1 MAEIQLIGN
10 NGTYIFNPHEPKAKK
25 GEGGMG
31 IVYLGRNL
39 HTHKN
44 VAIKVIWK
52 ELAQNPRVI
61 ERAMQ
66 EGNLQIEHPNVLKM
80 LDFVEKDGVYHIVSE
95 FLEGQSL
102 EDFIQQFG
110 AVNPEYATEII
121 VKVLEGLAILH
132 THQPPII
139 HRDIKP
145 SNIFLCNDGT
155 IKIMDFGVV
164 RISDGKRKSVTG
176 MGTVIGTPHY
186 SAPEQVQGEQDK
198 INATTDIYAVG
209 ITLYEMLTGN
219 PPFNASSE
227 FATLKMQVE
236 SPIPANSKID
246 NSLFNVIKKATEKAQ
261 TRRFQSATEF
271 IRALQQKN
279 TTVSTQGTGGVV
291 SSSSSNNWKI
301 ATIILGIILF
311 IFVVLSITLANK
323 NSSLEMERDNYS
335 NSYYAEK
342 QEKERLESKL
352 SDITQKLENVT
363 FKVGKAD
370 WNCNGGYNNGYA
382 VLFKVSATITLKRLK
397 VYVQESGNITLKI
410 TNSNGDTA
418 FEGTYNLGSG
428 KQILNVNADLVPD
441 NYKISYTGSTTLY
454 RNSDCANYPYDVGA
468 LSITGSTYSESRYYY
483 YFYDWEYHLKIK

>member
-10 NGTYIFNPHEPKAKK
+10 KGTYIFNPHEPKAKK

-31 IVYLGRNL
+31 IVYLGRNI
-39 HTHKN
+39 HTQRN

-52 ELAQNPRVI
+52 ELANNPRVI

-66 EGNLQIEHPNVLKM
+66 EGNLHIEHPNVLKM

-102 EDFIQQFG
+102 EDFLQQYG
-110 AVNPEYATEII
+110 AVNPDYATEII
-121 VKVLEGLAILH
+121 VKVLEGLAVLH

-219 PPFNASSE
+219 PPFNANSE

-236 SPIPANSKID
+236 SPLPPNPKI
-246 NSLFNVIKKATEKAQ
+246 SPQLFKVVQKATEKAQ
-261 TRRFQSATEF
+261 TRRFQSAREF
-271 IRALQQKN
+271 ISALQQKN
-279 TTVSTQGTGGVV
+279 TTVATHGTIGIV
-291 SSSSSNNWKI
+291 SSSGSNNWKV

-311 IFVVLSITLANK
+311 ILVVLSITLANK
-323 NSSLEMERDNYS
+323 NSSLEMDRDRYS
-335 NSYYAEK
+335 EWYYTEK

-352 SDITQKLENVT
+352 NTLKSNIE
-363 FKVGKAD
+363 G
-370 WNCNGGYNNGYA
+370 
-382 VLFKVSATITLKRLK
+382 ITLRAGKTNT
-397 VYVQESGNITLKI
+397 SGN
-410 TNSNGDTA
+410 
-418 FEGTYNLGSG
+418 SG
-428 KQILNVNADLVPD
+428 FDS
-441 NYKISYTGSTTLY
+441 NYKM
-454 RNSDCANYPYDVGA
+454 
-468 LSITGSTYSESRYYY
+468 
-483 YFYDWEYHLKIK
+483 YFKIQHPI